1 MGGVYQHVPPA
12 GEWVAWMG
20 GKPLLDWSGLESN
33 WEALTPMMYRMTAGK
48 DTKRYQHRIKGLTTK
63 FNSTDN
69 LRAFCRTVMKHLCQ
83 CGMDSI
89 TYLPDPANPTEM
101 ESIVENPNKFTKEYV
116 MTKIALYEAKYD
128 SYDREN
134 ARSATDFVI
143 DSLSPNL
150 EHRVSEALRT
160 ATNPGF
166 LLTWMTLLEKIRI
179 LSHVLIFWKRRL
191 SHVNQQITLVRTLI

>member
-48 DTKRYQHRIKGLTTK
+48 NTKRYQHRIKGLTTK

-179 LSHVLIFWKRRL
+179 LCLTF
-191 SHVNQQITLVRTLI
+191 